1 MEPNG
6 QPTHAEPTQP
16 TQPARPAQADFPAV
30 EAALLARWPE
40 SRLEPSLRRIAALAD
55 LLGWPQRAYPVIHI
69 SGTNGKTSTARMI
82 DTLLRGFGL
91 RAGRFTSPHLESVTE
106 RITIDGAA
114 VTPER
119 FVEIYRDVAPYV
131 EMVDRGRGEGP
142 AMSFFEV
149 LTGMAFAAFA
159 DAPVDAAV
167 LEVGMG
173 GSWDA
178 TNVADAAV
186 AVITQVAVDH
196 VHYLG
201 ETRAKIAEEKAGIL
215 KEGTLAI
222 LAQQPVEVAEVLLR
236 RSVEVGATVA
246 REGLEFGVLERTVGV
261 GGQALTLQGLG
272 GVYDDILLPLHGAHQ
287 AHNAAC
293 ALAAVE
299 VFLGRQRERLD
310 LDTVRRAFEQVSS
323 PGRLEVARRGPAIL
337 LDSAHNPAGAAA
349 TAAAIEEAF
358 RFTRLVGVVGVPADK
373 DAAGIL
379 EALEPVLSSVV
390 VTQSSSGR
398 ALPAY
403 ELAAVAEEVF
413 SPGRVEVQPR
423 LDDALDAAVRLAEE
437 EGELGGGVLVTGSII
452 TVGDARRLLGGPR

>member
-1 MEPNG
+1 MRRF
-6 QPTHAEPTQP
+6 AE
-16 TQPARPAQADFPAV
+16 ADFRAV
-30 EAALLARWPE
+30 EAALTARWPE
-40 SRLEPSLRRIAALAD
+40 SRLEPSLGRIAALVD
-55 LLGWPQRAYPVIHI
+55 LLGGPQRAYPVVHI
-69 SGTNGKTSTARMI
+69 SGTNGKTSVARMI

-91 RAGRFTSPHLESVTE
+91 RTGRFTSPHLASVTE
-106 RITIDGAA
+106 RISIDGEA

-131 EMVDRGRGEGP
+131 EMVDRRGEGP

-186 AVITQVAVDH
+186 AVMTPVAVDH
-196 VHYLG
+196 AHYLG
-201 ETRAKIAEEKAGIL
+201 DSPATIAEEKAGIV
-215 KEGTLAI
+215 KEGTLAVF
-222 LAQQPVEVAEVLLR
+222 AQQPVEVAEVLLR

-246 REGLEFGVLERTVGV
+246 REGLEFGVLARTVGV

-272 GVYDDILLPLHGAHQ
+272 GVYDEVLLPLHGAYQ

-299 VFLGRQRERLD
+299 ALLGRQREHLD

-323 PGRLEVARRGPAIL
+323 PGRLEVVRRGPAVL

-379 EALEPVLSSVV
+379 EALEPVLSDLV

-398 ALPAY
+398 ALPAH

-423 LDDALDAAVRLAEE
+423 LDDALDAAVRLAED